1 MLRAEPLN
9 IRTADTDT
17 NTSTTFT
24 FATSNMNSTLH
35 GESVWT

>member
-9 IRTADTDT
+9 IRTAGTDT